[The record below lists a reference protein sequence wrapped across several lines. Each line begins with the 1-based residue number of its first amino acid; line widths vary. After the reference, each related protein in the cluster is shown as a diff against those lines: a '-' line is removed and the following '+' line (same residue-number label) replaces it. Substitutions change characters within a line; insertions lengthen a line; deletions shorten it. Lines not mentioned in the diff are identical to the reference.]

1 MSRATTKRRNSL
13 HITIVMAILSVMMLA
28 GCKPQVPSEYIQPD
42 DMADILYDYY
52 VSRALA
58 SQGDS
63 AEYNRNLYYLDVL
76 RKHSVSEAEFD
87 SSLVYYYSHAE
98 RLAKIYETVSK
109 RMQDEA
115 TRLGASVGEI
125 GQFANLTST
134 GDTANI
140 WKEATCAFLVPAP
153 PYNRIDFNIKADS
166 TFRRGD
172 SFVLNMTANFM
183 FQSGTKDAIVCAKVS
198 YTGDST
204 AVFYANVNV
213 SGLSRLQIPAN
224 NDADIKEIDGF
235 IYLGQGSDDSF
246 TRKMLFIDGIQLIRF
261 HRKQDDTTPSD
272 STSVTDSAATA
283 TQMKP
288 VGNAD
293 TAKLKSQSVDL
304 RPQDAKLPPQNVKL
318 KPLDAKKMRILAPS
332 TPQ

>member
-1 MSRATTKRRNSL
+1 MTLA
-13 HITIVMAILSVMMLA
+13 MAILAAMMLA

-52 VSRALA
+52 VSKALA
-58 SQGDS
+58 AQGDS
-63 AEYNRNLYYLDVL
+63 ADYYRNLYYLGVL
-76 RKHSVSEAEFD
+76 KKHSVTESEFD

-109 RMQDEA
+109 RMQNEA
-115 TRLGASVGEI
+115 TRLGASVGEA
-125 GQFANLTST
+125 GLFANLTST

-140 WKEATCAFLVPAP
+140 WKESTCAFLVPAP
-153 PYNRIDFNIKADS
+153 PYNRIDFSIKADS

-183 FQSGTKDAIVCAKVS
+183 FQSGTKDGIVCAKVS

-224 NDADIKEIDGF
+224 DDADIREIEGF

-246 TRKMLFIDGIQLIRF
+246 TRKMLFIDGIRLIRF
-261 HRKQDDTTPSD
+261 HRKKGDTTPPD
-272 STSVTDSAATA
+272 GTAATDTAATA
-283 TQMKP
+283 PAMKP

-293 TAKLKSQSVDL
+293 TAGLKPKNVGMKPQSDGL
-304 RPQDAKLPPQNVKL
+304 QPQNGKL

-332 TPQ
+332 AQQ

>member
-13 HITIVMAILSVMMLA
+13 HKTIAAAILAAMMLA

-52 VSRALA
+52 VSKALA
-58 SQGDS
+58 AQGDS
-63 AEYNRNLYYLDVL
+63 ADYNRSLYYLDVL
-76 RKHSVSEAEFD
+76 RKHSVTESEFD

-98 RLAKIYETVSK
+98 RLAKIYENVSK
-109 RMQDEA
+109 RMQNEA
-115 TRLGASVGEI
+115 TRLGASVGEA

-140 WKEATCAFLVPAP
+140 WKEAACAFLVPAP
-153 PYNRIDFNIKADS
+153 PYNRIDFSIKADS

-172 SFVLNMTANFM
+172 SFVLSMTANFM
-183 FQSGTKDAIVCAKVS
+183 FQSGTKDGIVCAKVS

-204 AVFYANVNV
+204 AVFHANVNV

-224 NDADIKEIDGF
+224 DGADIKEIDGF

-246 TRKMLFIDGIQLIRF
+246 TRKMLFIDGIRLIRF
-261 HRKQDDTTPSD
+261 HRKKDDTTPP
-272 STSVTDSAATA
+272 DSAAATDTA
-283 TQMKP
+283 ATAPAMKP

-293 TAKLKSQSVDL
+293 TARLRQQSAGL
-304 RPQDAKLPPQNVKL
+304 RPQDARPQ
-318 KPLDAKKMRILAPS
+318 PLDAKKMRILAPS
-332 TPQ
+332 AQQ

>member
-1 MSRATTKRRNSL
+1 MTL
-13 HITIVMAILSVMMLA
+13 FMAILAAMMLA

-52 VSRALA
+52 ISKALA
-58 SQGDS
+58 TQGDS
-63 AEYNRNLYYLDVL
+63 AEYNRNLYYHGVL
-76 RKHSVSEAEFD
+76 RKHSVTESEFD

-109 RMQDEA
+109 RMQNEA
-115 TRLGASVGEI
+115 TRLGASVGEA
-125 GQFANLTST
+125 GLFANLTST

-140 WKEATCAFLVPAP
+140 WKESTCAFLVPVP
-153 PYNRIDFNIKADS
+153 PYNRIDFSIKADS

-183 FQSGTKDAIVCAKVS
+183 FQSGTKDGIVCAKVS

-224 NDADIKEIDGF
+224 DDADIKEIEGF

-261 HRKQDDTTPSD
+261 HRKKDDTAQP
-272 STSVTDSAATA
+272 DSAAATDTA
-283 TQMKP
+283 ATAIQKMS

-293 TAKLKSQSVDL
+293 TARLQQKNVGMKPQSDGL
-304 RPQDAKLPPQNVKL
+304 QPKNAKL
-318 KPLDAKKMRILAPS
+318 KPLDSKKMRILVPS
-332 TPQ
+332 AQQ

>member
-1 MSRATTKRRNSL
+1 MSKATTKRRNSL
-13 HITIVMAILSVMMLA
+13 HMTIFMAILATMMLA

-52 VSRALA
+52 ISKALA
-58 SQGDS
+58 TQGDS
-63 AEYNRNLYYLDVL
+63 TEYNRNLYYLDVL
-76 RKHSVSEAEFD
+76 RKHSVTESEFD

-109 RMQDEA
+109 RMQNEA
-115 TRLGASVGEI
+115 TRLGASVGEA
-125 GQFANLTST
+125 GLFANLTST

-140 WKEATCAFLVPAP
+140 WKESTCAFLVPAP
-153 PYNRIDFNIKADS
+153 PYNRIDFSIKADS

-172 SFVLNMTANFM
+172 SFVFNMTANFM
-183 FQSGTKDAIVCAKVS
+183 FQSGTKDGIVCAKVS

-224 NDADIKEIDGF
+224 DDADIKEIDGF

-261 HRKQDDTTPSD
+261 HRKKDDTAQP
-272 STSVTDSAATA
+272 DSAAATNTA
-283 TQMKP
+283 ATAIQKMSA
-288 VGNAD
+288 GNAD
-293 TAKLKSQSVDL
+293 TARLKPKNVGMKPQSEGL
-304 RPQDAKLPPQNVKL
+304 QPKSAKL
-318 KPLDAKKMRILAPS
+318 KPLDSKKMRILAPS
-332 TPQ
+332 AQQ